1 MHTHHTKPQSGSGKT
16 GAKQII
22 STNTP
27 TGSKE
32 QGFTEREILD
42 MLPEVAR
49 KVVKSTLNRR
59 ENAEYRPHEDCITDR
74 LIEVLTR
81 KVPKLAQKAT
91 SEVFLINRAKWDLR
105 DIMKSMKRPGSH
117 LPFKLQRSIS
127 SKKDQPSKRKDD
139 PTSANQSY
147 RVESLDALGEIGT
160 EAPDSSADPS
170 EMLAYKET
178 RERYEEALRLLP
190 EDRQRYFRHRYE
202 EEESVNECY
211 KYLKGVG
218 RTNAQKV
225 ETEILKFL
233 KNRLQDL
240 W

>member
-1 MHTHHTKPQSGSGKT
+1 
-16 GAKQII
+16 
-22 STNTP
+22 
-27 TGSKE
+27 
-32 QGFTEREILD
+32 

-49 KVVKSTLNRR
+49 KVVKSALNRR

-105 DIMKSMKRPGSH
+105 DIMERMKRPGSH

-127 SKKDQPSKRKDD
+127 SKKDQPSKREDD
-139 PTSANQSY
+139 PTTANLSY

-170 EMLAYKET
+170 EMLANKET
-178 RERYEEALRLLP
+178 RKKYEEVLRLLP
-190 EDRQRYFRHRYE
+190 EDRQRYIRHRYE
-202 EEESVNECY
+202 DEESVNECY

-218 RTNAQKV
+218 RTKAYKV
-225 ETEILKFL
+225 DAEILEFL
-233 KNRLQDL
+233 RKNLQDL
-240 W
+240 S